1 MTKVARALSSQLT
14 HLGIREVFGN
24 PGTTELPFLEGLVE
38 QQYYLTLHDSIAV
51 GAADGLSQVDRKA
64 TVASLHAAVG
74 LGNSI
79 GFVYSAQRNRSP
91 VVLLVGQQDLRH
103 SNYDPLLQAN
113 MEQMVSGLVKF
124 SCEPKTVD
132 EVSVALDR
140 AVKTAMTPP
149 FGPTLVSLPM
159 DLMEAE
165 APRTETSPGSETTSP
180 PAASLEALVE
190 RIRGAQKIAI
200 VAGYEVDVWDA
211 FNELKALAD
220 RLGAPVYAEPLAS
233 RAMVPEAL
241 PQFAGDLLPA
251 SALIT
256 ATLTDFDLVLLLGA
270 DFTVYP
276 YTPVPLPGGE
286 KVFYLG
292 TDPAVPGRLSCPSV
306 YGKLKELLGAL
317 LPLLPPPRPAFRA
330 PRDLMRA
337 SRAARAARTM
347 GGYFVLE
354 AATRIF
360 SDHTI
365 VDEAVSLTP
374 VLKSLGVYRG
384 KDSYFGYRSGQL
396 GWGLAAS
403 VGISVR
409 RPKVL
414 TVLGDGSLQYAVQSL
429 GTIARYHLPVK
440 ILVVNNHS
448 YAILRS
454 YSKAY
459 HPPLID
465 LDYFQLPHIDIPSL
479 AKGYGLPATTVDSPQ
494 ALEAELKRF
503 RDQEGPALLNVEI
516 DRTVPDLFS

>member
-1 MTKVARALSSQLT
+1 MKVARSISAQLARRGV
-14 HLGIREVFGN
+14 HEMFGN
-24 PGTTELPFLEGLVE
+24 PGTTELPFLEGIAE
-38 QQYYLTLHDSIAV
+38 QKYYLTLHDSIAV

-64 TVASLHAAVG
+64 TVANLHAAVG

-91 VVLLVGQQDLRH
+91 VVILVGQQDLRH
-103 SNYDPLLQAN
+103 MDYDPLLNAN
-113 MEQMVSGLVKF
+113 MERMVAGLVKY
-124 SCEPKTVD
+124 SSEPKTPA
-132 EVSVALDR
+132 EVPGAID
-140 AVKTAMTPP
+140 TAISMATRPP
-149 FGPTLVSLPM
+149 WGPTLVSLPM
-159 DLMEAE
+159 DVMEAE
-165 APRTETSPGSETTSP
+165 AAEATTPSEEATYPVPG
-180 PAASLEALVE
+180 ASMESLAE
-190 RIRGAQKIAI
+190 RIRSADKVAI

-211 FNELKALAD
+211 FDELRQLAQK
-220 RLGAPVYAEPLAS
+220 LSCPVYGEPLAS
-233 RAMVPEAL
+233 RAMVPEKL
-241 PQFAGDLLPA
+241 PQFVGDLLPA

-256 ATLTDFDLVLLLGA
+256 STLTDFDLVLLLGA

-276 YTPVPLPGGE
+276 YTPVPLPSGP

-292 TDPAVPGRLSCPSV
+292 TDPAVPGRLKCPAAFGS
-306 YGKLKELLGAL
+306 LKQSLQNL
-317 LPLLPPPRPAFRA
+317 LPLLPQRPGGFRA
-330 PRDLMRA
+330 PPDLMRA
-337 SRAARAARTM
+337 GRAARAAKSM

-374 VLKSLGVYRG
+374 TLKSLGVYRG

-414 TVLGDGSLQYAVQSL
+414 TVLGDGSIQYSVQSL

-440 ILVVNNHS
+440 ILIVNNHS
-448 YAILRS
+448 YSILRS

-459 HPPLID
+459 HPSLVD
-465 LDYFQLPHIDIPSL
+465 VDYFQLPRIDIPEI
-479 AKGYGLPATTVDSPQ
+479 ARGYGLPATTVEAPQ
-494 ALEAELKRF
+494 NLEAELQRF
-503 RDQEGPALLNVEI
+503 KAADGPALLNVEI